1 MPCFRPQSHAMF
13 PATVMWRNDLFHGLK
28 FGGHPD
34 ALAERLMALVIDG

>member
-1 MPCFRPQSHAMF
+1 MKTQIEAESKFPAHGMF

-34 ALAERLMALVIDG
+34 ALAIYG